1 MTYRLILF
9 DLDDTLLDFGATQ
22 AAAFDATLAKYA
34 IETGDGA
41 LYAQYMHF
49 SRQCWRRHEE
59 GSLSKALLRT
69 ERFRLTLEWW
79 GVHDAPVDELSQAY
93 LDELPRHP
101 FLIEGAVDVCRRLSQ
116 VATVGV
122 VTNGFEAVQRARL
135 TVAPFRE
142 HVTFMLT
149 SEAVGAP
156 KPERPI
162 FDRALDLGE
171 ARASDTVMVGDNPS
185 SDIAGAHAR
194 GIDTVWLAPAD
205 AEPEVEVSPTY
216 RVERL
221 AELLD
226 LPRFGAHAA
235 EA

>member
-1 MTYRLILF
+1 MTYQLILF

-34 IETGDGA
+34 IDTGDGA
-41 LYAQYMHF
+41 LYAQYDQF
-49 SRQCWRRHEE
+49 SKQCWRRHEE
-59 GSLSKALLRT
+59 GTLSKALLRT

-79 GVHDAPVDELSQAY
+79 GVKDAPVDELAQAY

-101 FLIEGAVDVCRRLSQ
+101 FLVDGAVEVCRRLSL
-116 VATVGV
+116 VATLGV

-135 TVAPFRE
+135 SLAPFRE
-142 HVTFMLT
+142 HVSFLLT
-149 SEAVGAP
+149 SESVGAP
-156 KPERPI
+156 KPARPI
-162 FDRALDLGE
+162 FDRALELG
-171 ARASDTVMVGDNPS
+171 AASSSETVMVGDNPS
-185 SDIAGAHAR
+185 CDIAGAHAR

-205 AEPEVEVSPTY
+205 AHPEVEVSPTH

-235 EA
+235 QG